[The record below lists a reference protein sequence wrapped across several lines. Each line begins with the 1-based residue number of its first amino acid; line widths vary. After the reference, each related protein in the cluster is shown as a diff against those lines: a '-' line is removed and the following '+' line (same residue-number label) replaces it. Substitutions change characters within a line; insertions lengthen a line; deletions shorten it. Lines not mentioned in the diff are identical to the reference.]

1 VVSSQRPVRLV
12 FDSMV
17 GEEEEITEAEMEA
30 VGEVKADKEAEAGF
44 YWRQT
49 EQDVELW
56 CYTSNSVTKSSVQV
70 SVDRGRDVEVVVG
83 GVIMVR
89 GQLQASVEADSWTW
103 TLGGGKLGLMMT
115 KETEAAWSGGCLWS
129 PEAVPEATSGVE
141 VTDDTEDTLLA
152 NMTTENPIVDN
163 EDNKNAFNSEQ
174 LEDVDSYEDTDI
186 VTWLGE
192 GGEVTAEANMT
203 GYQHLCSV
211 MEADSASPSLVTRH
225 DVDGLV
231 WRLSPEAVTHVA
243 TFPALG
249 YVQASKTARK
259 FISAPSSWGYSVI
272 SDNARHLYV
281 YRQPQDM
288 AEETELRNRR
298 SGQKVSKV
306 AKQQVI
312 TLDSQGDILGLVA
325 LSSVLVVLTK
335 DKLFSCQL

>member
-1 VVSSQRPVRLV
+1 
-12 FDSMV
+12 M
-17 GEEEEITEAEMEA
+17 
-30 VGEVKADKEAEAGF
+30 
-44 YWRQT
+44 
-49 EQDVELW
+49 
-56 CYTSNSVTKSSVQV
+56 QV
-70 SVDRGRDVEVVVG
+70 SVDHKRDVEIVVG
-83 GVIMVR
+83 GVVMVR
-89 GQLQASVEADSWTW
+89 GQLHASVEADSWTW

-115 KETEAAWSGGCLWS
+115 KEAEAVWPGGCLWS
-129 PEAVPEATSGVE
+129 QEAGAEATRGVE
-141 VTDDTEDTLLA
+141 VTDDTEVTLLA

-203 GYQHLCSV
+203 GYQHLCNV

-231 WRLSPEAVTHVA
+231 WRLSPEALTHVA

-272 SDNARHLYV
+272 SDNSRHLYV
-281 YRQPQDM
+281 YRQPQDL

-298 SGQKVSKV
+298 SGQKVSQV

-312 TLDSQGDILGLVA
+312 SLDSQGDILGLVA
-325 LSSVLVVLTK
+325 LSSLIVVLTK

>member
-1 VVSSQRPVRLV
+1 
-12 FDSMV
+12 M
-17 GEEEEITEAEMEA
+17 
-30 VGEVKADKEAEAGF
+30 
-44 YWRQT
+44 
-49 EQDVELW
+49 
-56 CYTSNSVTKSSVQV
+56 
-70 SVDRGRDVEVVVG
+70 SVDRGRDVEIVVG
-83 GVIMVR
+83 GVVMVR

-115 KETEAAWSGGCLWS
+115 KEAEAAWPGGCLWS
-129 PEAVPEATSGVE
+129 SEAGPEATRGIE

-152 NMTTENPIVDN
+152 NMTTENQIVDN

-174 LEDVDSYEDTDI
+174 LEDVDSYEDTDL

-259 FISAPSSWGYSVI
+259 FISAPSSCGYSVI

-281 YRQPQDM
+281 YRQPQVRPRNYHRIFEFLTGYFTGSGGGDGV
-288 AEETELRNRR
+288 EEQEIR
-298 SGQKVSKV
+298 SEGVQGGEAAGDHLGQPGGDPGHCGPLLCACGVNKGQAVFMS
-306 AKQQVI
+306 AVI
-312 TLDSQGDILGLVA
+312 ST
-325 LSSVLVVLTK
+325 
-335 DKLFSCQL
+335 